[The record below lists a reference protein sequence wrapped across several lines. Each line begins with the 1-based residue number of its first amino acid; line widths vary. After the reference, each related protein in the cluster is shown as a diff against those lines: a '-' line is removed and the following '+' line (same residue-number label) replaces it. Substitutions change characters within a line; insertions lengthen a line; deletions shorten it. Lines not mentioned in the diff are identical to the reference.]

1 MNECKCR
8 SDEIPYSTM
17 KVFTSRFWLAPI
29 FLIGVILF
37 NGIAAQAASA
47 TITAGQAVNLDATA
61 DGSAPFTYQ
70 WYKDGSILTGATAST
85 YVITSF
91 QAANAGTYFAV
102 VSNPYGS
109 TTSDNAVL
117 TLSSVVNTPPA
128 FTTQPVSQTVTAGG
142 SVTFIAAANGT
153 PTPTFQWKKGGVN
166 ITGATSASYTIASTV
181 TGDAGS
187 YTVVATNSVNA
198 VASNIATL
206 TVNAATSAPA
216 FTTQPVSQTV
226 TAGGSVTFTATAS
239 GSPAPTFQWRKG
251 GVSIS
256 GATTA
261 SYTIA
266 STVTGDAGSYTVV
279 ATNSVNAV
287 ASNIATLAVNAA
299 TSAPVITTQPVSQTL
314 VSSSTAT
321 FTVVAG
327 GTPAPTYQWKKGG
340 TNISGATGATY
351 TQTNITTSSAGTY
364 TAVVTNSAGS
374 VTSNGAVLTV
384 NTAPA
389 FTTHPA
395 NQTVTAGGSVTFTSV
410 ASGAPAPTYQWKKG
424 GVNIAGA
431 TGASYTI
438 ATAVAGDAASYT
450 AVATNSVSAVTSNA
464 ATLTVNATPAFTT
477 QPASQTVT
485 TGNAVTFTAAA
496 SGTPTPTFQWK
507 KGGVNIT
514 GATNASYTIQGAT
527 TGDAGSYT
535 VVATNSVSAVTSNIA
550 TLTVN
555 AVTVA
560 PAFTTQPASQTVIA
574 GGVGGS
580 GGSIAFTAA
589 ASGSP
594 APTFQWRKNGVNIS
608 GATGASYT
616 IASPTGADAGSYTVV
631 ATNSASSVTSNTAT
645 LTVIVAPSSVVI
657 AIAVE

>member
-1 MNECKCR
+1 
-8 SDEIPYSTM
+8 M